1 MKSRP
6 LRPYEFY
13 SFQVAYFGCNAIH
26 RHEHGDV
33 EVRVRAGDNYYCRFL
48 CKPDLT
54 IDEIKVYIAK
64 KIRETLSHTMDVVT
78 DYIAYWSDPN
88 VPTT

>member
-1 MKSRP
+1 MKSRR
-6 LRPYEFY
+6 LGQTESYY
-13 SFQVAYFGCNAIH
+13 FQIAFFDCTATHY
-26 RHEHGDV
+26 RGDI
-33 EVRVRAGDNYYCRFL
+33 EVGVRAGDNYYCRFL

-64 KIRETLSHTMDVVT
+64 KLREDLSYAMEQVA
-78 DYIAYWSDPN
+78 DYIHYWSDPN